1 MLLLLLLGELANR
14 KQTVY
19 VLPIILQKRDNQSNY
34 LTGNQ
39 KHCFWSLT
47 MQQQAINNQSSTF
60 GTMLKQ
66 WRDRRSLSQLDLA
79 LSSQVS
85 QRHISFLESGRSKP
99 SQEMVLQ
106 LATVLE
112 IPLRHQNLMLSS
124 AGFAPIHTE
133 TDLSAPEMTSV
144 CKAIDFMLNQQE
156 PYPAIVIDRYWNL
169 LLTNQGSARLLNTFI
184 DPNKLQALFCV
195 EGKINLM
202 RVVFDPKGLRPFIA
216 NWEEVA
222 RHLLQRTY
230 CEANSS
236 IESGQS
242 ALLFNEL
249 ISHPDVSE
257 LWNTSSHSAQH
268 TLLLTMCL
276 KKDDL
281 NWQFFST
288 IATLG
293 TPYDITLQEIRIECF
308 FPADEETE
316 SDWRKEKLT

>member
-1 MLLLLLLGELANR
+1 MI
-14 KQTVY
+14 V
-19 VLPIILQKRDNQSNY
+19 IILSKRDNQSNY

-39 KHCFWSLT
+39 KRCIWSLI
-47 MQQQAINNQSSTF
+47 MQQQVINHQPSTF
-60 GTMLKQ
+60 GTILKQ

-85 QRHISFLESGRSKP
+85 QRHISFLESGRAKP

-124 AGFAPIHTE
+124 AGFAPIHSE
-133 TDLSAPEMTSV
+133 TDLSAPEMASV
-144 CKAIDFMLNQQE
+144 SKAIDFMLHQQE

-169 LLTNQGSARLLNTFI
+169 LLTNQGSARLLSTFI
-184 DPNKLQALFCV
+184 DPDKLQSRFCID
-195 EGKINLM
+195 GKINLM
-202 RVVFDPKGLRPFIA
+202 RVVFDPQGLRPFIA

-230 CEANSS
+230 REANSL
-236 IESGQS
+236 IESEQS

-249 ISHPDVSE
+249 LSYPDASE
-257 LWNTSSHSAQH
+257 LWNTSSHSEQN
-268 TLLLTMCL
+268 TLLLTMHL
-276 KKDDL
+276 KKSNL

-308 FPADEETE
+308 FPADVETE
-316 SDWRKEKLT
+316 NDWKKENPI